1 MSYYCFY
8 RFGFLFSWFWYSLKK
23 CFSGRT
29 FFLKCWLLL
38 LLKTENT
45 IHGTKIFPIIIHSI
59 NIIQSLIL
67 CRMVSYTHWRM
78 ESSRKTLYFTSRNL
92 TRMTKYLLLILYPF
106 KLARRCWTSC
116 YKSLYFCQSLS
127 CRSICSIIATHMC
140 AHEHTYFISV
150 GHWTL
155 LIGHWKWYL
164 NPFWERK

>member
-38 LLKTENT
+38 LSKTENT

-67 CRMVSYTHWRM
+67 CRMVSYAHWRM

-116 YKSLYFCQSLS
+116 YKSLS
-127 CRSICSIIATHMC
+127 
-140 AHEHTYFISV
+140 ISV
-150 GHWTL
+150 KVWAAGLSVQLLQHTCVHMNTHTL
-155 LIGHWKWYL
+155 SLLDIGHC
-164 NPFWERK
+164 